1 MIFLFK
7 NSSITIII
15 MALENSLEKYQ
26 KKDLET
32 HIYDTPDTY
41 VGGSDLIEDT
51 LPILQVDGTIKTETF
66 EYVPALY
73 NTFNEILVNARDQHV
88 RLKQIKSKYPVNNIK
103 IQINKEEGF
112 ISIYNDGE
120 GIDIAEHPT
129 EKGKDGKPIMI
140 PEMIFGHLLTSTNY
154 EKDEKKIVGGKNGY
168 GAKLTNIFSIIFT
181 LETVDPVRKLK
192 YTQEFKNNM
201 KSKGKPKITKYTQ
214 KPYTKVSWVADF
226 ERFGLTI
233 YSDKMYQLIE
243 RRLYD
248 IAGVTDKSLNVFY
261 NGSMIKHK
269 TFDKYIGLYLK
280 DEKIVYEEIHERW
293 SIGVTVSKS
302 DKFEQVSFVNGIA
315 TPKGG
320 KHVDYI
326 TKQIIQLLTIH
337 IEKKEKTKIKD
348 NYIKNYLKVFINSTI
363 ENPGF
368 DSQTKERLITSP
380 AKFGSKPVITD
391 KFLKK
396 ILTLGI
402 VDKVLSFAEF
412 KDNKQAK
419 KTDGAKKN
427 KIQVP
432 KLDDANW
439 AGTKK
444 SEECILILTE
454 GDSAK
459 TMAVSGLS
467 VVGRDKYGVFPLRG
481 KLLNVRDASIKQ
493 ITENAEITNLKKII
507 GLETGK
513 EYTDTTKLRY
523 GKVMIMTDQD
533 HDGSHIKGLV
543 LNMFH
548 TMWPSLLKMNFIT
561 SMITPIVKVTKGKK
575 VKSFFNLSDYY
586 DWTQKTSD
594 YKSWKTKYYKGL
606 GTSNTSEAKDYFKD
620 MKMNNYLW
628 TDMTNESMSLAF
640 NKKEADKRKQ
650 WLYQYDEKEI
660 LDSKET
666 DIPVDRFIH
675 KELIHF
681 SNSDTKRSIGSLF
694 DGLKPSQRKIM
705 YSCFK
710 RKLYSEIRVAQLAGY
725 VSEHAAYHHGEAS
738 LQGAIIGMAQNFVGS
753 NNINLLQPNGQF
765 GTRIM
770 GGSDAASSRYIH
782 TELNP
787 LVQSI
792 YPKEDFPL
800 LAYTED
806 DGLPVE
812 PEYYLPIIPMILVNG
827 MTGIGTG
834 FSTSVPCFNPKDICA
849 NIKNIILDKE
859 VKDMDPWFR
868 GFNGSIIKTGDK
880 TYVCKG
886 LYKVLNS
893 TTIEITEL
901 PIGRWTED
909 YKEILNK
916 MIIERGS
923 KGDGSKGEGKGI
935 IVDYENQSTDSTV
948 YFKVHLKPG
957 YLSTAQWC
965 DGDIDKIEKDFK
977 LTTTKYTSLT
987 NIHLYNEHNT
997 VTRYNDVETIMREF
1011 CTRRQVLYND
1021 RKAYQLSELDKQIMH
1036 VSSKCK
1042 FILEVVEETIHI
1054 NKQTKGKI
1062 IEQLVEHNYP
1072 EINESYNYLLKLP
1085 IYTLTIEEIDK
1096 LLSEKANLIEQHTA
1110 LSSLTSVKMWL
1121 NDLAVFEKEYS
1132 KFLKNK
1138 I

>member
-1 MIFLFK
+1 
-7 NSSITIII
+7 
-15 MALENSLEKYQ
+15 
-26 KKDLET
+26 
-32 HIYDTPDTY
+32 
-41 VGGSDLIEDT
+41 
-51 LPILQVDGTIKTETF
+51 
-66 EYVPALY
+66 
-73 NTFNEILVNARDQHV
+73 
-88 RLKQIKSKYPVNNIK
+88 
-103 IQINKEEGF
+103 
-112 ISIYNDGE
+112 
-120 GIDIAEHPT
+120 
-129 EKGKDGKPIMI
+129 
-140 PEMIFGHLLTSTNY
+140 
-154 EKDEKKIVGGKNGY
+154 
-168 GAKLTNIFSIIFT
+168 
-181 LETVDPVRKLK
+181 
-192 YTQEFKNNM
+192 M

-280 DEKIVYEEIHERW
+280 DEKLVYEEIHERW
-293 SIGVTVSKS
+293 SIGVALSTT

-320 KHVDYI
+320 KHVDAI
-326 TKQIIQLLTIH
+326 TKQIIQLLTTH
-337 IEKKEKTKIKD
+337 IEKKEKTKIKE
-348 NYIKNYLKVFINSTI
+348 NYIKNYLKVFINSTV
-363 ENPGF
+363 ENPSF

-380 AKFGSKPVITD
+380 AKFGSKPVIND
-391 KFLKK
+391 KFIKK

-493 ITENAEITNLKKII
+493 ITDNAEITNLKKII
-507 GLETGK
+507 GLESGK
-513 EYTDTTKLRY
+513 EYKDTKKLRY

-548 TMWPSLLKMNFIT
+548 TMWPSLLKLNFIT

-575 VKSFFNLSDYY
+575 VKSFFNLTDYY
-586 DWTQKTSD
+586 DWTQKTSG

-606 GTSNTSEAKDYFKD
+606 GTSNTSEAKEYFKD

-628 TDMTNESMSLAF
+628 SDLTNVSMSLAF
-640 NKKEADKRKQ
+640 NKKEADKRKD
-650 WLYQYDEKEI
+650 WLYNYDEKII
-660 LDSKET
+660 LDSKDTE
-666 DIPVDRFIH
+666 IPLNDFIN

-694 DGLKPSQRKIM
+694 DGLKPSQRKIL

-753 NNINLLQPNGQF
+753 NNINLLEPNGQF

-782 TELNP
+782 TELNK
-787 LVQSI
+787 LTQTI

-800 LAYTED
+800 LDYIED
-806 DGLPVE
+806 DGLKVE
-812 PEYYLPIIPMILVNG
+812 PEYYVPIIPMVLVNG

-834 FSTSVPCFNPKDICA
+834 FSTSIPCFNPINICT
-849 NIKNIILDKE
+849 NIKKILSDKDFVE
-859 VKDMDPWFR
+859 MYPWFR
-868 GFNGSIIKTGDK
+868 GFEGSISKTGDK
-880 TYVCKG
+880 TFLCKG
-886 LYKVLNS
+886 SYKVLDS

-901 PIGRWTED
+901 PVGRWTED

-916 MIIERGS
+916 MVIERGS
-923 KGDGSKGEGKGI
+923 KENSKGVI
-935 IVDYENQSTDSTV
+935 IDYENQSTDSSV
-948 YFKVHLKPG
+948 YFKVYLKPG
-957 YLSTAQWC
+957 YLSTAQWS
-965 DGDIDKIEKDFK
+965 DGEIDKVEKDFK
-977 LTTTKYTSLT
+977 LTTTKHTSLT
-987 NIHLYNEHNT
+987 NIHLYNETNT

-1011 CTRRQVLYND
+1011 CKVRLEIYEQ
-1021 RKAYQLSELDKQIMH
+1021 RKEYQLSELDKHILLI
-1036 VSSKCK
+1036 SSKCK
-1042 FILEVVEETIHI
+1042 FILEVVEETIVI
-1054 NKQTKGKI
+1054 NKQTKEKI
-1062 IEQLVEHNYP
+1062 MFQLVDKYYP
-1072 EINESYNYLLKLP
+1072 EINESYDYLLKLP
-1085 IYTLTIEEIDK
+1085 IYTLTKEEIDK
-1096 LLSEKANLIEQHTA
+1096 LLKEKDNLIKQHEDLSA
-1110 LSSLTSVKMWL
+1110 LSAKGVWL
-1121 NDLAVFEKEYS
+1121 NELDIFEKEYS

>member
-1 MIFLFK
+1 M
-7 NSSITIII
+7 S
-15 MALENSLEKYQ
+15 SLEKYQ

-41 VGGSDLIEDT
+41 VGGSDMIEDT
-51 LPILQVDGTIKTETF
+51 LPILQDDGTIRAELF

-88 RLKQIKSKYPVNNIK
+88 RLKQMKGKSPVNNIK
-103 IQINKEEGF
+103 IQINKDEGF

-129 EKGKDGKPIMI
+129 EKNKDGKPIMI

-226 ERFGLTI
+226 ERFGITG

-261 NGSMIKHK
+261 NDSMIKQK

-280 DEKIVYEEIHERW
+280 DEKLVYEEIHQRW
-293 SIGVTVSKS
+293 SIGVALSTT

-320 KHVDYI
+320 KHVDSI
-326 TKQIIQLLTIH
+326 TKQIVQLLTTH
-337 IEKKEKTKIKD
+337 IEKKEKTKVKE
-348 NYIKNYLKVFINSTI
+348 NYIKNYLKIFINSTI
-363 ENPGF
+363 ENPSF

-380 AKFGSKPVITD
+380 AKFGSKPVIND
-391 KFLKK
+391 KFIKK

-402 VDKVLSFAEF
+402 VDKVISFAEF
-412 KDNKQAK
+412 KENKQAK

-444 SEECILILTE
+444 SEECVLILTE

-493 ITENAEITNLKKII
+493 ITDNAEITNLKKII

-513 EYTDTTKLRY
+513 EYKDTKKLRY

-548 TMWPSLLKMNFIT
+548 TMWPSLLKLNFIT

-575 VKSFFNLSDYY
+575 VKSFFNLTDYY
-586 DWTQKTSD
+586 DWTQKTSG

-628 TDMTNESMSLAF
+628 SDLTNESMSLAF
-640 NKKEADKRKQ
+640 NKKEADKRKD
-650 WLYQYDEKEI
+650 WLYNYDEKII

-666 DIPVDRFIH
+666 EIPMDNFINR
-675 KELIHF
+675 ELIHF
-681 SNSDTKRSIGSLF
+681 SNSDTKRSIGSLY
-694 DGLKPSQRKIM
+694 DGLKPSQRKIL

-725 VSEHAAYHHGEAS
+725 VSENAAYHHGEAS

-753 NNINLLQPNGQF
+753 NNINLLEPNGQF

-782 TELNP
+782 TELNK
-787 LVQSI
+787 LTQSI

-800 LAYTED
+800 LDYIED
-806 DGLPVE
+806 DGLKVE
-812 PEYYLPIIPMILVNG
+812 PEYYVPIIPMVLVNG

-834 FSTSVPCFNPKDICA
+834 FSTSIPCFNPTNICN
-849 NIKNIILDKE
+849 NIKNILSDKE
-859 VKDMDPWFR
+859 FVEMEPWFG
-868 GFNGSIIKTGDK
+868 GFEGSISKTSEK
-880 TYVCKG
+880 TFLCKG
-886 LYKVLNS
+886 SYKVLDS

-901 PIGRWTED
+901 PVGRWTED

-916 MIIERGS
+916 LVIERGS
-923 KGDGSKGEGKGI
+923 KADGGSKGDNKKI
-935 IVDYENQSTDSTV
+935 IVDYENHSTDSTV
-948 YFKVHLKPG
+948 YFKVYLKPG
-957 YLSTAQWC
+957 YLSTAQWS
-965 DGDIDKIEKDFK
+965 DGEIDKVEKDFK
-977 LTTTKYTSLT
+977 LTTTKHTSLT
-987 NIHLYNEHNT
+987 NIHLYNENNT

-1011 CTRRQVLYND
+1011 CKARLDLYKK
-1021 RKAYQLSELDKQIMH
+1021 RKEYQLSELDKQIQLI
-1036 VSSKCK
+1036 SSKCK
-1042 FILEVVEETIHI
+1042 FIQEVVEGTIVI
-1054 NKQTKGKI
+1054 SKQTKEKI
-1062 IEQLVEHNYP
+1062 LFQLVDKDYP
-1072 EINESYNYLLKLP
+1072 EINESYDYLLKLP
-1085 IYTLTIEEIDK
+1085 LYTLTKEEIDK
-1096 LLSEKANLIEQHTA
+1096 LLKEKDNLIKQHEDISA
-1110 LSSLTSVKMWL
+1110 LSAKVMWL
-1121 NDLAVFEKEYS
+1121 NELDIFKKEYS